1 MRSLKPRLLLDFAG
15 AGLLVGGLLIFAIAV
30 AYTVYAFTK
39 PSEALYGAHIPIVG
53 FGCLGLG
60 VIGGGALRLLAKID
74 RRVERL
80 EARAFFNGLDG

>member
-1 MRSLKPRLLLDFAG
+1 MRALKLRLLLDLAG
-15 AGLLVGGLLIFAIAV
+15 VGLLFGGILIFAVAV
-30 AYTVYAFTK
+30 AYTIYALTK
-39 PSEALYGAHIPIVG
+39 PSEALYGAHIPIIG

-80 EARAFFNGLDG
+80 EARAFSNGLDG